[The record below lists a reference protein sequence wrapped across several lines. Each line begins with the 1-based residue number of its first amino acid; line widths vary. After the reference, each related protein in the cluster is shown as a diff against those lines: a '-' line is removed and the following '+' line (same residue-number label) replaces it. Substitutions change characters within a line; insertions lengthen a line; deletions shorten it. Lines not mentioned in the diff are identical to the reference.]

1 MSTSSPAT
9 AFPRLFSAVV
19 WSEAAIAPL
28 QELQATLRGI
38 HAQAPWRWT
47 AIADLHLTLRFYGD
61 ASHGLADRLA
71 ARLAVDV
78 AQTPVSMLEFTGFA
92 AWETVGT
99 HVLVARF
106 RPTRVLRGLQT
117 AAEKQ
122 ARDCGLAPET
132 RRFQPHVTLARADTA
147 WNGEI
152 ARVKLAPFELP
163 ADEIG
168 LWHRGLLA
176 DSPRYAAFGRY
187 SCGFPRLVA

>member
-1 MSTSSPAT
+1 M
-9 AFPRLFSAVV
+9 V

-28 QELQATLRGI
+28 QELQTTLRGI

-47 AIADLHLTLRFYGD
+47 ALADLHLTLRFYGD
-61 ASHGLADRLA
+61 ASHGLAHRLA
-71 ARLAVDV
+71 AGLAGDV

-92 AWETVGT
+92 AWGTVRSR
-99 HVLVARF
+99 VVVARF
-106 RPTRVLRGLQT
+106 RATRVLRALQT

-122 ARDCGLAPET
+122 ARECGLAPET

-147 WNGEI
+147 WDGEI

-163 ADEIG
+163 AVEIG
-168 LWHRGLLA
+168 LWYRGLQA

-187 SCGFPRLVA
+187 ACGCPRPLA